1 MPLDAD
7 PDGRS
12 SATAATTANPARAL
26 THLCKGV
33 GEVVILAQPLP
44 TPSPAPAPLRESGLF
59 WGYTMREERSWKGAG
74 REGCNGEG
82 R

>member
-33 GEVVILAQPLP
+33 GEVVILAQPLR

-59 WGYTMREERSWKGAG
+59 WGCTMRERTGGG

>member
-26 THLCKGV
+26 THLCNGV
-33 GEVVILAQPLP
+33 GEVVILAQPLR
-44 TPSPAPAPLRESGLF
+44 TPSPAPAARV
-59 WGYTMREERSWKGAG
+59 GYFGVAQECGRKGW
-74 REGCNGEG
+74 
-82 R
+82 

>member
-33 GEVVILAQPLP
+33 GEVVILAQPLR
-44 TPSPAPAPLRESGLF
+44 TPSPAPR
-59 WGYTMREERSWKGAG
+59 
-74 REGCNGEG
+74 
-82 R
+82 